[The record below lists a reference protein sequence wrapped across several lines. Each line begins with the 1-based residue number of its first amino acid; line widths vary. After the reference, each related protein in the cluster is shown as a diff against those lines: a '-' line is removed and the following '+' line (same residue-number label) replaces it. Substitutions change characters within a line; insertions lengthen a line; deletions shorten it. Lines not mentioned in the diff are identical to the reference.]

1 VPAAFVIE
9 FWWAF
14 IALAVVL
21 AIVFGVVQARN
32 IKALWEGGMTSQ
44 GIAWALF
51 FALAS
56 AMSAIVGFAGLAG
69 GIARATG
76 AP

>member
-32 IKALWEGGMTSQ
+32 IKAAIERMHQRVG
-44 GIAWALF
+44 AL
-51 FALAS
+51 LEE
-56 AMSAIVGFAGLAG
+56 
-69 GIARATG
+69 ARCLSD
-76 AP
+76 